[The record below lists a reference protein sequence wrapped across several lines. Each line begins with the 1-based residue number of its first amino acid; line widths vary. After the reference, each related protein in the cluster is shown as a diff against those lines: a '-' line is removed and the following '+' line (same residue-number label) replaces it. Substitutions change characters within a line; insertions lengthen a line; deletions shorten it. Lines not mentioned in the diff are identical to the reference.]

1 MNEDSDP
8 APRPLRRW
16 LLRLVLGG
24 LGLGVLFAGFEL
36 VTWPKVSALATTNP
50 TTTAFMARYERR
62 SGQKAVHIWV
72 PYGRISS
79 HLKRAVVVGEDM
91 NFFSHEG
98 FDVAEMKKAWAE
110 AREEGRS
117 PRGASTITQQLAKNL
132 WLSPSRNPW
141 RKVKEALLTRQLEK
155 HLEKRRILEIYL
167 NVVEFGPGLYGAEAA
182 ARKYFGKSAAGLSES
197 EAAQLAASLPNPDD
211 WHPGATRKGYLR
223 RVRILLARMAKA
235 GWVGREV

>member
-1 MNEDSDP
+1 M
-8 APRPLRRW
+8 RRH
-16 LLRLVLGG
+16 LLRLALALCG
-24 LGLGVLFAGFEL
+24 LVAVFLLYQL
-36 VTWPKVSALATTNP
+36 VTWPHVTALAKENP
-50 TTTAFMARYERR
+50 KTTAFIKRYERQ
-62 SGQKAVHIWV
+62 SGKKAAWTWV
-72 PYGRISS
+72 GYERISAN
-79 HLKRAVVVGEDM
+79 LKRAVIVGEDI
-91 NFFSHEG
+91 NFFSHHG

-110 AREEGRS
+110 SREEGRA
-117 PRGASTITQQLAKNL
+117 PRGASTLTQQLAKNL

-182 ARKYFGKSAAGLSES
+182 SRKYFGKPAAALDEM

-211 WHPGATRKGYLR
+211 WHPGSTRKGYQR
-223 RVRILLARMAKA
+223 RVRILLGRMAKA

>member
-1 MNEDSDP
+1 M
-8 APRPLRRW
+8 RIWLRRLTRLALGALTLLALVALYQW
-16 LLRLVLGG
+16 L
-24 LGLGVLFAGFEL
+24 
-36 VTWPKVSALATTNP
+36 TWPDVAALATENP
-50 TTTAFMARYERR
+50 KSSAFISRYERQ
-62 SGQKAVHIWV
+62 SAKKAVRTWV

-79 HLKRAVVVGEDM
+79 NLKRAVVVGEDI
-91 NFFSHEG
+91 NFFSHQG

-110 AREEGRS
+110 AKEEGRA

-141 RKVKEALLTRQLEK
+141 RKVKEAMLTRQLEK

-167 NVVEFGPGLYGAEAA
+167 NVAEFGTGLYGAEAA
-182 ARKYFGKSAAGLSES
+182 SRKYFGKPAASLTEL

-211 WHPGATRKGYLR
+211 WHPGSTRKGYLR
-223 RVRILLARMAKA
+223 RVRMLVGRMAKA